1 MGILTAGGGMMSDS
15 QPEISGANLVD
26 RAIENL
32 ERKVLTRLDAMDKA
46 TALQHENLSRVPTEM
61 DRQVQHLRE
70 VLIVKIGEVAAVS
83 GQRFERIDNQFVERD
98 KRSDQA
104 AMSGQKAIDA
114 GLLTQKEAAAENTKS
129 MTAAINKSEA
139 AFAEAIKQL
148 QTLSQSESKA
158 TNDKIAVVVSRID
171 KGEGVSRGTADQTAT
186 QQGDSRNFIAIS
198 AIVVAAAIAIASI
211 IYAHPAAQPPPVLSG
226 PSITGLPITRP

>member
-1 MGILTAGGGMMSDS
+1 MAD

-26 RAIENL
+26 RAIDNL
-32 ERKVLTRLDAMDKA
+32 HDKIMTRLNAMDKA
-46 TALQHENLSRVPTEM
+46 TSLLHENVSRVPTDM
-61 DRQVQHLRE
+61 DRQLTHLRE
-70 VLIVKIGEVAAVS
+70 VLGVKITEVSAVS
-83 GQRFERIDNQFVERD
+83 SQRFERIDNQFTERD

-171 KGEGVSRGTADQTAT
+171 KGEGVIRGTADHTIT
-186 QQGDSRNFIAIS
+186 QQGSNANIIAIV
-198 AIVVAAAIAIASI
+198 AIIAAAIMSLAVMFS
-211 IYAHPAAQPPPVLSG
+211 HTSTPAPLLTGMPPIS
-226 PSITGLPITRP
+226 SR